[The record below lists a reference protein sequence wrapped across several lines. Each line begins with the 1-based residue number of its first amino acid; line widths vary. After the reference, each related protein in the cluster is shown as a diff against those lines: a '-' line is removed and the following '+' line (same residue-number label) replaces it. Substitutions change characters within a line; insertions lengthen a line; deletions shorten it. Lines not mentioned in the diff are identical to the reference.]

1 MMEQAGYRLVSI
13 LFVMLF
19 VVVCVMPAAAAVMA
33 EKSETTSRLYRTT
46 SGDRGTQEYIVGFRS
61 ELAMKRYLKANDL
74 KTSLKR
80 EWNRLDMIL
89 LELTPKEAKELSRQ
103 RDILFVEENH
113 EVWLFDAARGM
124 NMADWGKNGRYPDFS
139 GVQYQGIV
147 PSEEFQYGVRMM
159 GAEEYYRK
167 GFTGKGVKVGVIDSG
182 IDYNHP
188 DLHVAGG
195 KSFRSGDTN
204 YKDVLFHGTHVAGII
219 AAQHN
224 GFGVAGVAPGAEI
237 YSLACFN
244 KWGGASLASIVDAIQ
259 WCMDHDIDII
269 NMSFGST
276 IPSPALKDA
285 CARAHEAGILLVASA
300 GNSGRGDYNTVGY
313 PARYDSVIA
322 VSAIDSSGE
331 IASWSSRG
339 PEVELAAPGVEVLS
353 TITYPW
359 MYEHLYDY
367 LSGTSM
373 ASPHVVGLAAL
384 IKEANPGISPDELRR
399 RLSAYATDLGTP
411 GRDRDYGFG
420 IPQPDRPA
428 SVPDNQAP
436 DADAGGP
443 YRGIP
448 GEPVTLSAAGSLDPD
463 DNFLSFAWDFGDGT
477 AGSGITTTHTY
488 RSPGDYS
495 VSVAVTDREG
505 KTGTARATVA
515 IRAGVVHTLT
525 LSTADLG
532 QASPAAV
539 QLKRTVVTAGVQRGA
554 RTYGMVLF
562 SPGSQEDL
570 FVLSSELH
578 LTGKGKKPT
587 SLEGTVRAGL
597 LPDTVAGNWPA
608 FGYAD
613 VNQAATVPLEPDLPI
628 SPLGGTLGTGIV
640 NRFRVP
646 SGSLDAFE
654 GQMQKGALAFRITF
668 DSAQATNSYT
678 WEKPELVIRY
688 VTSVSTNHMAPVAH
702 AGNDRR
708 VSAGTAVVLDGSDSY
723 DPEGAPLLY
732 EWVQVKGTPVD
743 LALVAANPAAVT
755 FPAPAGNDVLEFE
768 LRVRDQDHQASDR
781 VTIYLNNA
789 RADIHTLVLV
799 TDPGRAG
806 YVTDEYPDLN
816 FFDERDI
823 VAGPLPREKKPGD
836 ATAWGE
842 VHTCGALQFD
852 LSAIPPGSQITAASL
867 ELTGSRFT
875 PDASTGFDVRVVS
888 PDMDARWSALD
899 WDSLSGAPVVATLLP
914 HLAFKDLKEGR
925 INRLK
930 VDTAVLEARRAATG
944 MVTIRIDGPRLRT
957 YQHNFYTWWSGN
969 DLGNRDRAP
978 RLILTYSARDAQ
990 PGASTG

>member
-19 VVVCVMPAAAAVMA
+19 VVVCVMPAAAAVTA

-224 GFGVAGVAPGAEI
+224 GFGV
-237 YSLACFN
+237 
-244 KWGGASLASIVDAIQ
+244 
-259 WCMDHDIDII
+259 
-269 NMSFGST
+269 
-276 IPSPALKDA
+276 PSPALKDA

-539 QLKRTVVTAGVQRGA
+539 QLKRTVVTAGVQRSA

-646 SGSLDAFE
+646 SGSLEAFE
-654 GQMQKGALAFRITF
+654 GQMQKGALAFRITY
-668 DSAQATNSYT
+668 DSARATNS
-678 WEKPELVIRY
+678 
-688 VTSVSTNHMAPVAH
+688 
-702 AGNDRR
+702 
-708 VSAGTAVVLDGSDSY
+708 
-723 DPEGAPLLY
+723 
-732 EWVQVKGTPVD
+732 
-743 LALVAANPAAVT
+743 
-755 FPAPAGNDVLEFE
+755 
-768 LRVRDQDHQASDR
+768 
-781 VTIYLNNA
+781 
-789 RADIHTLVLV
+789 
-799 TDPGRAG
+799 
-806 YVTDEYPDLN
+806 
-816 FFDERDI
+816 
-823 VAGPLPREKKPGD
+823 
-836 ATAWGE
+836 
-842 VHTCGALQFD
+842 
-852 LSAIPPGSQITAASL
+852 
-867 ELTGSRFT
+867 
-875 PDASTGFDVRVVS
+875 
-888 PDMDARWSALD
+888 
-899 WDSLSGAPVVATLLP
+899 
-914 HLAFKDLKEGR
+914 
-925 INRLK
+925 
-930 VDTAVLEARRAATG
+930 
-944 MVTIRIDGPRLRT
+944 
-957 YQHNFYTWWSGN
+957 
-969 DLGNRDRAP
+969 
-978 RLILTYSARDAQ
+978 
-990 PGASTG
+990 